1 MNQSAMHSVQD
12 SMNQKL
18 INIAELLPLSE
29 LVGDPD
35 AHIARLQMD
44 SRSVKSGDL
53 FLALKG
59 ERFDAHD
66 FLVDIGKVGGVCAIV
81 NKSAKPI
88 VEKLNINAVCVD
100 DTKLALGELAKAWR
114 HIHPVPLIAV
124 TGSNGKTTVTQM
136 IASILHIYAGEKA
149 LATQGNLNND
159 IGLPQTVLRLRGT
172 HTCAVVEL
180 GMNHPGEIEY
190 LAKIA
195 SADVGLINNAQREHQ
210 EFMST
215 VEAVAIENG
224 QIISAL
230 RESGVAVFP
239 ADDQF
244 TNLWIKMC
252 GDKPY
257 MTFSENE
264 VIKVRPA
271 NEIDQ
276 TKHTDVFLKR
286 SEYKEGVWSIEVQT
300 PTGQLKAQLHIA
312 GEHNVKNA
320 LAAITCC
327 IALKIPLS
335 VIEQGLSAF
344 RAVKGRSRSLRL
356 EFGTN
361 QSETLTSQV
370 SEYSKNQPGSQAA
383 LVLEVVDDTYN
394 ANPDSVIAAI
404 NVLSQMKPPTLLV
417 LGDMGEVGSDGPSY
431 HQEVGEYA
439 AQKGITSVFGL
450 GELTKHTIEAFNQH
464 ISLVKSEQVGGTHF
478 ASMDLLINSLTSI
491 PKTYKS
497 VLVKGSRFMRME
509 QSVQA
514 LEELQAS
521 DVNRKVQQS
530 AQQKESTCC

>member
-1 MNQSAMHSVQD
+1 MTLGAMQSVHD
-12 SMNQKL
+12 SMNQTL
-18 INIAELLPLSE
+18 LNIAKLLPHSE
-29 LVGDPD
+29 LIGDPT
-35 AHIARLQMD
+35 AYIERFQMD

-66 FLVDIGKVGGVCAIV
+66 FLVDVGKVAGVCAIV

-88 VEKLNINAVCVD
+88 VQKLNLNAVCVD

-136 IASILHIYAGEKA
+136 IASILHTHAGENA

-159 IGLPQTVLRLRGT
+159 IGLPQTLLRLRGT

-195 SADVGLINNAQREHQ
+195 SPDVGLINNAQREHQ
-210 EFMST
+210 EFMNT

-224 QIISAL
+224 QIISSL

-239 ADDQF
+239 ADDPF

-257 MTFSENE
+257 ITFSENE
-264 VIKVRPA
+264 LLKVGPTDG
-271 NEIDQ
+271 IGQ
-276 TKHTDVFLKR
+276 TNHADVFLKS
-286 SEYKEGVWSIEVQT
+286 SEYKDGVWSIDVQT
-300 PTGQLKAQLHIA
+300 PKGQLKAQLHIA

-320 LAAITCC
+320 LAAIACC

-335 VIEQGLSAF
+335 LIEQGLSAF

-356 EFGTN
+356 EFGSN
-361 QSETLTSQV
+361 QSETSAHAILQNSQNAHE
-370 SEYSKNQPGSQAA
+370 SQGSF
-383 LVLEVVDDTYN
+383 VLDVVDDTYN

-404 NVLSQMKPPTLLV
+404 NVLSQMTPPTLLV
-417 LGDMGEVGSDGPSY
+417 LGDMGEVGRDGPSY
-431 HQEVGEYA
+431 HKEVGEYA
-439 AQKGITSVFGL
+439 TQKGITSVYGL
-450 GELTKHTIEAFNQH
+450 GELTQHTVESFNENTRK
-464 ISLVKSEQVGGTHF
+464 VKNEPTGGIHF
-478 ASMDLLINSLTSI
+478 ATMDLLISCLTSV
-491 PKTYKS
+491 PTKYKS
-497 VLVKGSRFMRME
+497 VLIKGSRFMKME
-509 QSVQA
+509 RSVQA
-514 LEELQAS
+514 LEELQALG
-521 DVNRKVQQS
+521 VNNKVQQS